1 MCSLITPSQD
11 EVLLDRWAAGTHL
24 LVINY
29 NRQYMGIE

>member
-1 MCSLITPSQD
+1 MCSLITPNQD

-29 NRQYMGIE
+29 DLQYMDIE